1 MAHPV
6 GEILN
11 TVLRRLLSD
20 WKPLLGVHLAWVALG
35 FALLAPLTGFLI
47 RFLIGLSGHQV
58 LADQDIA
65 WFLLSP
71 FGLAA
76 MILVVAVIIAISA
89 LEQASLMAVG
99 TGHLSGR
106 RLPVLDALAF
116 AAARSARTLLLAA
129 HLVARVLI
137 TLAPFIVAGA
147 AVAWILITDH
157 DINYYL
163 QASPPEFWIAATI
176 IGILL
181 TVALVLVTRKLIAW
195 SLVLPLVL
203 FLDVS
208 PARSFGESA
217 RLTAGSRSLVL
228 RVMVAWG
235 AAVLV
240 LGMLV
245 FGVIQ
250 VLGSR
255 VVPFFHDSLTVLVVV
270 LGAIL
275 AAWFLANLVVTA
287 FNAASFSL
295 AILEL
300 SERLVPDLE
309 AAERAQPSDPAAGFS
324 PRLTVP
330 RLAAVLV
337 AGVAVA
343 VLAGVWLL
351 NGIEVRDTTTIVAH
365 RGAAGKAP
373 ENTMASVR
381 QAIEDGAD
389 WVEIDVQESADGEV
403 MVIHDS
409 DFMKLANVNLK
420 VWEGTAAQIA
430 TIDVGSWF
438 DPAFSDERVPTLRQ
452 VLEAARGKA
461 GVVIELKYYGH
472 DERLEQRVADIV
484 DAMEMASDVA
494 VMSLDYAGVL
504 RMRALRPD
512 WTIGLLSAT
521 AIGDLTR
528 LDADFLAVNMGMA
541 TPAFV
546 RHAQGNGKQLYVWT
560 VNDPVSMS
568 RMMSIGVDGIITD
581 EPEMARRVM
590 KERAE
595 LTPVERLLVHA
606 AVVFGRPVPPRS
618 YRDDSP

>member
-1 MAHPV
+1 MAHHA

-11 TVLRRLLSD
+11 AVIRRLLSD
-20 WKPLLGVHLAWVALG
+20 WKPLFGVHLAWVALG

-76 MILVVAVIIAISA
+76 MILVIAVIIAISA

-163 QASPPEFWIAATI
+163 QARPPEFWIAATV

-217 RLTAGSRSLVL
+217 RLTAGRRSLVL

-240 LGMLV
+240 LGMVVL
-245 FGVIQ
+245 GVIQ

-255 VVPFFHDSLTVLVVV
+255 VVPFFHDSLSVLVVV

-275 AAWFLANLVVTA
+275 AAWFLANLVLTA
-287 FNAASFSL
+287 FNAASFGL

-300 SERLVPDLE
+300 SERLVPGLE
-309 AAERAQPSDPAAGFS
+309 AAERTQSREPAAGFS

-330 RLAAVLV
+330 GLAVVLV
-337 AGVAVA
+337 AGVGVA
-343 VLAGVWLL
+343 VLAGFWLL

-373 ENTMASVR
+373 ENTMASAH

-403 MVIHDS
+403 VVIHDS
-409 DFMKLANVNLK
+409 DFMKLANVDLK
-420 VWEGTAAQIA
+420 VWDGTAAQIA
-430 TIDVGSWF
+430 SIDVGSWF
-438 DPAFSDERVPTLRQ
+438 DPAFSDERVPTLRE
-452 VLEAARGKA
+452 VLAAVRGKA

-472 DERLEQRVADIV
+472 DEKLEQRVADIV
-484 DAMEMASDVA
+484 DTMGMASDVA

-512 WTIGLLSAT
+512 WAIGLLSAT

-528 LDADFLAVNMGMA
+528 LDADFLAVNRGMA

-546 RHAQGNGKQLYVWT
+546 RHAQDNGKQLYVWT

-590 KERAE
+590 EERAE

-606 AVVFGRPVPPRS
+606 AVVFGQPVPPRS

>member
-1 MAHPV
+1 MTHRA
-6 GEILN
+6 GGIL
-11 TVLRRLLSD
+11 TAVLRRLRAD
-20 WKPLLGVHLAWVALG
+20 WKPLLGVHLAWTALG
-35 FALLAPLTGFLI
+35 FAVLAPLTGFLI
-47 RFLIGLSGHQV
+47 RFLIGLSGHEV

-71 FGLAA
+71 FGLAS
-76 MILVVAVIIAISA
+76 MILVVAVIIAIRA
-89 LEQASLMAVG
+89 LEQASVMAVG
-99 TGHLSGR
+99 TSHLSDRGF
-106 RLPVLDALAF
+106 PALDALAF
-116 AAARSARTLLLAA
+116 AAARSARILLLAA

-137 TLAPFIVAGA
+137 ILAPFLAAGA
-147 AVAWILITDH
+147 AVAWMLITDH

-163 QASPPEFWIAATI
+163 QARPPQFWTAAAI

-181 TVALVLVTRKLIAW
+181 AVALALLVRKLLAW

-203 FLDVS
+203 FLDVA
-208 PARSFGESA
+208 PARSFDESA
-217 RLTAGSRSLVL
+217 RLTSRSRALVL
-228 RVMVAWG
+228 QVMVAWG
-235 AAVLV
+235 AAALILGMVV
-240 LGMLV
+240 LG
-245 FGVIQ
+245 VIHL
-250 VLGSR
+250 LGSR
-255 VVPFFHDSLTVLVVV
+255 IVPIFHDSLSVLVVV
-270 LGAIL
+270 LGAL
-275 AAWFLANLVVTA
+275 MSVWFLANLLVTA
-287 FNAASFSL
+287 FNAASFGL

-300 SERLVPDLE
+300 SERLVPGME
-309 AAERAQPSDPAAGFS
+309 TAERAQHGEPTAGFS
-324 PRLTVP
+324 PRLTLP
-330 RLAAVLV
+330 RLGMALV

-403 MVIHDS
+403 VVIHDS
-409 DFMKLANVNLK
+409 DFMKLANVDLK
-420 VWEGTAAQIA
+420 VREGTATQIA

-438 DPAFSDERVPTLRQ
+438 DPAFSEERVPTLRE

-472 DERLEQRVADIV
+472 EEQLERRVADVV
-484 DAMEMASDVA
+484 DATGMASDVA

-512 WTIGLLSAT
+512 WVIGLLSAT

-528 LDADFLAVNMGMA
+528 LDADFLAVNMAMA

-546 RHAQGNGKQLYVWT
+546 RHARRNGKQAYVWT

-590 KERAE
+590 EERAE
-595 LTPVERLLVHA
+595 MTPVERLIVHA
-606 AVVFGRPVPPRS
+606 AVVFGRPVPPRT

>member
-1 MAHPV
+1 
-6 GEILN
+6 
-11 TVLRRLLSD
+11 
-20 WKPLLGVHLAWVALG
+20 
-35 FALLAPLTGFLI
+35 
-47 RFLIGLSGHQV
+47 
-58 LADQDIA
+58 
-65 WFLLSP
+65 
-71 FGLAA
+71 
-76 MILVVAVIIAISA
+76 
-89 LEQASLMAVG
+89 
-99 TGHLSGR
+99 
-106 RLPVLDALAF
+106 
-116 AAARSARTLLLAA
+116 
-129 HLVARVLI
+129 
-137 TLAPFIVAGA
+137 
-147 AVAWILITDH
+147 
-157 DINYYL
+157 
-163 QASPPEFWIAATI
+163 
-176 IGILL
+176 
-181 TVALVLVTRKLIAW
+181 
-195 SLVLPLVL
+195 
-203 FLDVS
+203 
-208 PARSFGESA
+208 
-217 RLTAGSRSLVL
+217 
-228 RVMVAWG
+228 MVAWG
-235 AAVLV
+235 AAVLALGLAV
-240 LGMLV
+240 LGL
-245 FGVIQ
+245 IHT
-250 VLGSR
+250 LGSR
-255 VVPFFHDSLTVLVVV
+255 VVPFFYDSLSVLVVV
-270 LGAIL
+270 LGAIM
-275 AAWFLANLVVTA
+275 AAGFLANLVLTA
-287 FNAASFSL
+287 FNAASFGL

-300 SERLVPDLE
+300 SERLVPGLE
-309 AAERAQPSDPAAGFS
+309 AAERAQRSEPAAGFA
-324 PRLTVP
+324 PGLTVP
-330 RLAAVLV
+330 RLAAVLA

-409 DFMKLANVNLK
+409 DFMKLANVDLK

-438 DPAFSDERVPTLRQ
+438 DPAFSDERVPTLRE

-472 DERLEQRVADIV
+472 DEQLEQRVADIV
-484 DAMEMASDVA
+484 DTMGMASDVA

-504 RMRALRPD
+504 KMRALRPG
-512 WTIGLLSAT
+512 WAVGLLSAT

-606 AVVFGRPVPPRS
+606 AVVFGQPVPPRT